1 MASHKWPPD
10 EWALTI
16 LRTDPDGTLLVGDG
30 YGGAFLF
37 DADRV
42 GHGLFSSHIV
52 KRVLAD
58 VNEIVLLEPSRTVR
72 LTPRFGATCGY
83 DFVEKQ
89 WYIQEKIRY
98 A

>member
-42 GHGLFSSHIV
+42 GHGLFSSRPV
-52 KRVLAD
+52 RQVPAD
-58 VNEIVLLEPSRTVR
+58 VNEIALLDPSRVLQ
-72 LTPRFGATCGY
+72 LTTRFGSVCGY

-89 WYIQEKIRY
+89 WYVREELRY